1 MKKNIINR
9 ALKNI
14 IFLILIF
21 SFILF
26 LFFGL
31 FFNDFKEKLFIN
43 AKNSYQLNIDKFT
56 KKLEE
61 KVILFD
67 KESIELLVSDA
78 KGTGF
83 IQNIKIKLD
92 KYIFDKD
99 TLIFQTKT
107 FNDTSWN
114 LADVTIDTKFGE
126 IQKIENSQF
135 FEFKPSNLFNFNEKL
150 ILKYQLF
157 KNNEIKSFIAQ
168 IDLNLLEEKK
178 IEKKEIDFLGIF
190 EHFYNLKIDD
200 IVTKDLV
207 LKDIIYGTVEFT
219 LDDYKL
225 KKEVYDYFIKLLFL
239 AIVLFV
245 PAVIFMF
252 YYNRYLD
259 NKYIVKPI
267 KYLDKVVSDL
277 IENKFSNID
286 NKMFEDSVEYKNL
299 VSNISKLSNK
309 IASLVNELNINKDTL
324 ERNLLV
330 DSLTGLYDKR
340 MFDIDMK
347 SMFVSSIEGY
357 IFLLKIAKLNQI
369 EKKFFQSA
377 HIYLGFKGTGV
388 SFKTK
393 MPFLLNQRLLRSY
406 ILKLFHRIEDG
417 IFMH

>member
-1 MKKNIINR
+1 MMKKNIINR

-56 KKLEE
+56 KNLEE

-200 IVTKDLV
+200 IVIKDLV
-207 LKDIIYGTVEFT
+207 LKDIVYGTVEFT

-309 IASLVNELNINKDTL
+309 IA
-324 ERNLLV
+324 
-330 DSLTGLYDKR
+330 
-340 MFDIDMK
+340 
-347 SMFVSSIEGY
+347 
-357 IFLLKIAKLNQI
+357 
-369 EKKFFQSA
+369 
-377 HIYLGFKGTGV
+377 
-388 SFKTK
+388 
-393 MPFLLNQRLLRSY
+393 
-406 ILKLFHRIEDG
+406 
-417 IFMH
+417 

>member
-1 MKKNIINR
+1 MMKKNIINR

-56 KKLEE
+56 KNLEE

-200 IVTKDLV
+200 IVIKDLV
-207 LKDIIYGTVEFT
+207 LKDIVYGTVEFT

-286 NKMFEDSVEYKNL
+286 NKMFQDSVEYKNL

-309 IASLVNELNINKDTL
+309 IA
-324 ERNLLV
+324 
-330 DSLTGLYDKR
+330 
-340 MFDIDMK
+340 
-347 SMFVSSIEGY
+347 
-357 IFLLKIAKLNQI
+357 
-369 EKKFFQSA
+369 
-377 HIYLGFKGTGV
+377 
-388 SFKTK
+388 
-393 MPFLLNQRLLRSY
+393 
-406 ILKLFHRIEDG
+406 
-417 IFMH
+417 

>member
-1 MKKNIINR
+1 MMKKNIINR

-56 KKLEE
+56 KNLEE

-225 KKEVYDYFIKLLFL
+225 KKEVYDYFIKLL
-239 AIVLFV
+239 
-245 PAVIFMF
+245 
-252 YYNRYLD
+252 
-259 NKYIVKPI
+259 
-267 KYLDKVVSDL
+267 
-277 IENKFSNID
+277 
-286 NKMFEDSVEYKNL
+286 
-299 VSNISKLSNK
+299 
-309 IASLVNELNINKDTL
+309 
-324 ERNLLV
+324 
-330 DSLTGLYDKR
+330 
-340 MFDIDMK
+340 
-347 SMFVSSIEGY
+347 
-357 IFLLKIAKLNQI
+357 
-369 EKKFFQSA
+369 
-377 HIYLGFKGTGV
+377 
-388 SFKTK
+388 
-393 MPFLLNQRLLRSY
+393 
-406 ILKLFHRIEDG
+406 
-417 IFMH
+417 